1 MSAPSYLL
9 DTHVLLWSLNRDPR
23 LSPRHFELI
32 EAKENLTVSVASIWE
47 IAIKKALGKLTT
59 DDDPIGHVR
68 RRAIR
73 ILPILETHAAG
84 TAALPPHHRDPF
96 DRMLIS
102 QARTEG
108 LTILTSDKRFGL
120 YDVPLA

>member
-1 MSAPSYLL
+1 VSAPSYLL

-23 LSPRHFELI
+23 LSPRHFELV

-47 IAIKKALGKLTT
+47 IAIKKALGKLITE
-59 DDDPIGHVR
+59 DDPIDHIR

-73 ILPILETHAAG
+73 ILPILEAHATG
-84 TAALPPHHRDPF
+84 TAVLPPHHRDPF

-102 QARTEG
+102 QRALRG
-108 LTILTSDKRFGL
+108 
-120 YDVPLA
+120 